1 MSRISFKR
9 VTPERSTILDADG
22 DFVGEV
28 SRQPDILNPGKHYY
42 VIHLDEDP
50 RGFARV
56 HDRARIRDV
65 AQRML
70 DTHPYF

>member
-28 SRQPDILNPGKHYY
+28 SRQPDI
-42 VIHLDEDP
+42 
-50 RGFARV
+50 
-56 HDRARIRDV
+56 
-65 AQRML
+65 
-70 DTHPYF
+70 